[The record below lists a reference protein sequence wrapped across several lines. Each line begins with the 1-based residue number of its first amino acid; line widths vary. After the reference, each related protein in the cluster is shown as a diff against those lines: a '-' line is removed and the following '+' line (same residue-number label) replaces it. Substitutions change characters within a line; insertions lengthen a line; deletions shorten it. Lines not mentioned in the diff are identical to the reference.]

1 MKKGGAP
8 FILDATHGVPKPR
21 SAALIDE
28 DLCIGCTLCIQ
39 ACPVDAIVGAAKQ
52 MHTVI
57 AAECTGCELCV
68 APCPMDCIHMIPLP
82 ENIGNWKWKK
92 KRRDV
97 ARSATNST
105 SSAWSGTRQERL
117 EKLARKTA
125 EVKSA
130 GPDPRKAAIQ
140 AAVERT
146 QAQKAAIQP
155 KTWTICH
162 RKDREI
168 AQNRGATEENPRPGE
183 KQDRELMSPPPSR
196 FHESGKVLPDL
207 PNACGKPSPIPPPSW
222 NTACL

>member
-92 KRRDV
+92 KKAADV
-97 ARSATNST
+97 ARSRHEFHQFRLERD
-105 SSAWSGTRQERL
+105 RQERL

-140 AAVERT
+140 AAIERT

-155 KTWTICH
+155 KNVDNLPPEKIE
-162 RKDREI
+162 EI
-168 AQNRGATEENPRPGE
+168 AQIEERR
-183 KQDRELMSPPPSR
+183 KKIRDLARSR
-196 FHESGKVLPDL
+196 IE
-207 PNACGKPSPIPPPSW
+207 N
-222 NTACL
+222 